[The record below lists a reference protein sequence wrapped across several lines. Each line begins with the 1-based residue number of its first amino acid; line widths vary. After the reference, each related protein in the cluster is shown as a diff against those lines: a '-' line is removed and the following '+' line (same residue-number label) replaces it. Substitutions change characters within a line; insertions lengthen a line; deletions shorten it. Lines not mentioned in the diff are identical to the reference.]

1 MTDLK
6 DYPITLL
13 TLSQRR
19 CNLRCEYCYVKRHLD
34 DDKNQRFSDE
44 LCRDA
49 LALIKNRGIS
59 HVKLYGGE
67 PLLEKEFCFSFIR
80 AVRDSGVKADL
91 FLGTNGILLAS
102 EDVQFLLDHDVMIV
116 FSTDGF
122 RAGHNARRR
131 FKDNSPAGREIIKQF
146 DMARRVC
153 AQNHKPHLL
162 GVSLVVAPDNNPVEM
177 LKWFY
182 REHIAHIGINILIK
196 PDFTL
201 QESRALLSHIAWALE
216 EIDSDP
222 DEIFRETMLKNL
234 LRGMIDSYGNCF
246 QNTPN
251 CKANQAVVDSRGDI
265 FFCGLVEFDT
275 RYRIGSLGEGI
286 DDARRAAILDV
297 YSKAGQKFCAGCAI
311 ELFCRGACPEKL
323 KIYSR
328 NYTLKDNFYCQLIKL
343 KFQWLS
349 NLINKEEIWLKKMLN
364 LNQDQL
370 QKVLRVNGAA
380 LPSRTL
386 QKRPAVLQ
394 GKSPI
399 GRIRENAGCLAE
411 RAISK

>member
-44 LCRDA
+44 ICRDV
-49 LALIKNRGIS
+49 LALIKSRGIPR
-59 HVKLYGGE
+59 VKLYGGE
-67 PLLEKEFCFSFIR
+67 PLIEKEFCFSFIR
-80 AVRDSGVKADL
+80 AVRDSGVKVDL
-91 FLGTNGILLAS
+91 FLGTNGTLLTS
-102 EDVQFLLDHDVMIV
+102 GDVQFLLDYDVTIV

-131 FKDNSPAGREIIKQF
+131 FKDDSSAGRDIIKQF

-162 GVSLVVAPDNNPVEM
+162 GVSLVVTPDNNPVEI

-182 REHIAHIGINILIK
+182 RESIAHIGINILIK
-196 PDFTL
+196 PDFTTK
-201 QESRALLSHIAWALE
+201 ESQALLSHIAWALE

-222 DEIFRETMLKNL
+222 DEVFRETMLKSL
-234 LRGMIDSYGNCF
+234 LRGMVDSCGNCF
-246 QNTPN
+246 RNTPN
-251 CKANQAVVDSRGDI
+251 CRANQAVVDSRGDI
-265 FFCGLVEFDT
+265 FFCGLVEFDA

-286 DDARRAAILDV
+286 DDSKRVAILNA
-297 YSKAGQKFCAGCAI
+297 YSKAGRKFCAGCAI
-311 ELFCRGACPEKL
+311 EPFCRGACPEKL

-328 NYTLKDNFYCQLIKL
+328 NYALKDNFYCQLIKL
-343 KFQWLS
+343 KFQWLL
-349 NLINKEEIWLKKMLN
+349 NLINKEEIWLKKILN

-370 QKVLRVNGAA
+370 QKVLRVNGVV

-386 QKRPAVLQ
+386 QKRPAALQ
-394 GKSPI
+394 GKFPI
-399 GRIRENAGCLAE
+399 NRAKENAVCSAE